1 MSFLETLGRAR
12 AFLEQHQRISLRALR
27 REFSLDNETLAEL
40 TDELVHVQRVA
51 RIDGEVLVW
60 TAAVAPEAA
69 IAGATTRTATSSLHE
84 RAPLSYTPKHL
95 ADKILQSRSA
105 LEGERKQVTVLFAD
119 VKGSMELA
127 SQVDAEEWHKILE
140 RFFEIL
146 SEGVHRFEGTVNQYT
161 GDGIMALFGAP
172 IAHEDHA
179 RRACYAAL
187 QLQEGLRG
195 YANELRLRRGLNF
208 SARIGINSGEVI
220 VGAIGDDLRMDYT
233 AQGQTVGL
241 AARMEQIAEP
251 GKVYLTANTAAL
263 VDGYFALTD
272 LGAMEIK
279 GVQGAMHVH
288 ELQGTGVM
296 RTRLDVSRSRGFS
309 RFVGRGDEM
318 QMLEAALARAREGNA
333 QIVGI
338 VGDAGLGKSRL
349 CFEFLERCRARGLM
363 TNETTGVSH
372 GKAIPFLPMLRLFR
386 AFFGIT
392 EHDSDATARERIAG
406 RLLLLDE
413 RLRDSLPLLFDFMG
427 VPDPENP
434 APRVDVEVRQRLL
447 FDIVRRVTQA
457 RGQKETSVTLLEDLH
472 WFDAGSAA
480 FLEPLIDAAI
490 GTRSMVILNFRP
502 EYQAPWRGRS
512 FYQQIPL
519 APLGPDAIRELL
531 GALLGN
537 DPSTKGLAEVIHSR
551 TAGNPFFTEEIVQNL
566 IETKKLQGAKGA
578 YKLVTPVDKLEVP
591 ATVHALLAAR
601 IDRLTEREKDVLQTA
616 AVIGREF
623 DEPTLAAVVE
633 QEAPQ
638 LREALQKLKD
648 TEFVY
653 EQSLYPVAEYAF
665 KHPLT
670 QEVAL
675 ASQLSEKRRKLHA
688 AVARVIEAAH
698 GGDATKLD
706 EQAALLAH
714 HWGEAGEVFAA
725 ATWHARAAALIE
737 KDDLDEAGRHW
748 QKVRELVRTVRDEP
762 GAAALGLD
770 ACFHG
775 LAMGMRVDLADDV
788 AGEMFREGLT
798 WAALTGDALS
808 AARMHQAFSVYEVR
822 RNRIDSAVA
831 HAAEWARVAGVSA
844 DAERRAC
851 SLWPSL
857 DPLVLRGDLAA
868 ARKNAAAQHDWTR
881 GHFEWGQR
889 DWGGISAH
897 ASALVQLGYCEIYAG
912 SLPAAREYLER
923 GIEVARGVGD
933 REMEAYCCETFG
945 EVGFVGRDADVGRAA
960 VHRLVELSADLQL
973 YYRVTGLFRFGV
985 QALLE
990 GEADR
995 AVAALED
1002 ARAQSRPATLYREQQ
1017 FGYTLAHAL
1026 LAAGK
1031 PDEARL
1037 IAEDTYTHSQKI
1049 GARIDAI
1056 HAVLA
1061 LTPIL
1066 RIDADEATLA
1076 RIDELLTTAD
1086 KLIAATG
1093 ARNLAP
1099 FVLLERAAV
1108 CQLRG
1113 ETQQRLTHLRGA
1125 HAGFVLMGA
1134 AKPAAEIAPELGL

>member
-1 MSFLETLGRAR
+1 LS
-12 AFLEQHQRISLRALR
+12 
-27 REFSLDNETLAEL
+27 AE
-40 TDELVHVQRVA
+40 
-51 RIDGEVLVW
+51 
-60 TAAVAPEAA
+60 APPTPEP
-69 IAGATTRTATSSLHE
+69 R
-84 RAPLSYTPKHL
+84 SYTPKHL

-146 SEGVHRFEGTVNQYT
+146 TEGVHRFEGTVNQYT

-208 SARIGINSGEVI
+208 SARLGINSGEVI

-272 LGAMEIK
+272 LGEMEIK
-279 GVQGAMHVH
+279 GVQGALHVH

-363 TNETTGVSH
+363 TYETTGVSH
-372 GKAIPFLPMLRLFR
+372 GKAIPFLPILRLFR

-392 EHDSDATARERIAG
+392 EHDSAATARERIAG

-427 VPDPENP
+427 VPDPESP
-434 APRVDVEVRQRLL
+434 APGIAPEARQRQL

-457 RGQKETSVTLLEDLH
+457 RSQRETTVMLLEDLH
-472 WFDAGSAA
+472 WFDGGSAA
-480 FLEPLIDAAI
+480 FLEPLIDASI
-490 GTRSMVILNFRP
+490 GTRAVVVLNFRP
-502 EYQAPWRGRS
+502 EYQAPWMGKS
-512 FYQQIPL
+512 FYQQLPL
-519 APLGPDAIRELL
+519 APLGADAIRELL

-537 DPSTKGLAEVIHSR
+537 DPSTKGLAEVIHAR
-551 TAGNPFFTEEIVQNL
+551 TAGNPFFTEEVVQNL
-566 IETKKLQGAKGA
+566 IETKKLQGSKGA

-698 GGDATKLD
+698 VDDLD
-706 EQAALLAH
+706 DQSALLAH
-714 HWGEAGEVFAA
+714 HWEHAA
-725 ATWHARAAALIE
+725 DLMQAVHWH
-737 KDDLDEAGRHW
+737 
-748 QKVRELVRTVRDEP
+748 
-762 GAAALGLD
+762 
-770 ACFHG
+770 
-775 LAMGMRVDLADDV
+775 
-788 AGEMFREGLT
+788 
-798 WAALTGDALS
+798 
-808 AARMHQAFSVYEVR
+808 R
-822 RNRIDSAVA
+822 R
-831 HAAEWARVAGVSA
+831 AAEWASANDPAEGLRHWHKVRQLGASLTDRASKESRLRACSAILSSGTWRFGMSDDDVRRCMDETRLLADELGDSAALAVALAGVASHRGMLGDVTGA
-844 DAERRAC
+844 LELAPDAREMGDDLMTVDEVMLIDTARTYWLLIGGRLSLAVDGFERVISLSGNDPQAGRGHTGYSPLVWAEQLIGTTLAQAGRFDECWSHAERAIRLAREHGAQENLVWALATPSGTAYLAGGSSRIPVPDLRRAC
-851 SLWPSL
+851 VESAELAEVVGARYSQILASYYLATAHFLNADYAASEELFAETLTLARAAGTAL
-857 DPLVLRGDLAA
+857 DWQSFFLAVVADSCLARGDAEAAIGKAREGIEFADTGSMWFQGALTRAALVDALVHANAPEQDIQAVIAEARELVNRSGGNSLLPRLREAEARLAA
-868 ARKNAAAQHDWTR
+868 RTDP
-881 GHFEWGQR
+881 
-889 DWGGISAH
+889 S
-897 ASALVQLGYCEIYAG
+897 
-912 SLPAAREYLER
+912 
-923 GIEVARGVGD
+923 
-933 REMEAYCCETFG
+933 
-945 EVGFVGRDADVGRAA
+945 
-960 VHRLVELSADLQL
+960 
-973 YYRVTGLFRFGV
+973 
-985 QALLE
+985 
-990 GEADR
+990 
-995 AVAALED
+995 
-1002 ARAQSRPATLYREQQ
+1002 
-1017 FGYTLAHAL
+1017 L
-1026 LAAGK
+1026 LAAGLRK
-1031 PDEARL
+1031 AEAM
-1037 IAEDTYTHSQKI
+1037 Y
-1049 GARIDAI
+1049 
-1056 HAVLA
+1056 
-1061 LTPIL
+1061 
-1066 RIDADEATLA
+1066 
-1076 RIDELLTTAD
+1076 
-1086 KLIAATG
+1086 
-1093 ARNLAP
+1093 
-1099 FVLLERAAV
+1099 RA
-1108 CQLRG
+1108 
-1113 ETQQRLTHLRGA
+1113 
-1125 HAGFVLMGA
+1125 MGA
-1134 AKPAAEIAPELGL
+1134 PDPADRLAQELAGAPRWG